1 MTEPPMPVLDF
12 VAWFLLVL
20 WAMFLAAGLLLRRA
34 RPHKRRLP
42 AWMLAASALTLLLL
56 AWYGFI
62 LARPGTETA
71 RYAFGIAAATAL
83 SLAGG
88 KLAACTLAPGRTW
101 FGISATAAG
110 YLLFVA
116 AIVQYG
122 PALEGVRFLALSLS
136 LLVGALAG
144 IAFLLRPRLR
154 HPVQTAAAAAYTLLL
169 LFAAAG
175 LAFGL
180 ALTAP
185 RFGVL
190 PAGLLVLIF
199 SDLILLSE
207 LAASPSFFPHVR
219 PSGAGTGS
227 RVPPS
232 LSSAARLLRSPG
244 QALIVAS
251 IWSALQN
258 PVSSQLSVFPS

>member
-1 MTEPPMPVLDF
+1 MPVLDL

-88 KLAACTLAPGRTW
+88 QLAACALAPGRIW
-101 FGISATAAG
+101 FGISATSAG

-122 PALEGVRFLALSLS
+122 PALEGVRLLALSLS

-144 IAFLLRPRLR
+144 IAFLRRPRRR
-154 HPVQTAAAAAYTLLL
+154 HPVQTAAAYTLLL

-251 IWSALQN
+251 IWSTLQN

>member
-1 MTEPPMPVLDF
+1 MPALDLI
-12 VAWFLLVL
+12 AWFLLVL
-20 WAMFLAAGLLLRRA
+20 WAVFLAGGLLVRRA

-42 AWMLAASALTLLLL
+42 AWMQAASAFTLLLL

-62 LARPGTETA
+62 LTRPGAETA
-71 RYAFGIAAATAL
+71 RYAFGIAAAVTFNL
-83 SLAGG
+83 IGSH
-88 KLAACTLAPGRTW
+88 LAASAHATRRAW
-101 FGISATAAG
+101 FGISATAVG

-116 AIVQYG
+116 AIAQYG
-122 PALEGVRFLALSLS
+122 PALEGVRLLALSLS
-136 LLVGALAG
+136 LLVGALVG
-144 IAFLLRPRLR
+144 LAFLLRTRRR

-180 ALTAP
+180 ALAAP

-190 PAGLLVLIF
+190 PAGLLILVF
-199 SDLILLSE
+199 SDLILLVE
-207 LAASPSFFPHVR
+207 LAASPSFFPHVG
-219 PSGAGTGS
+219 PSGAETRS
-227 RVPPS
+227 RLLPS
-232 LSSAARLLRSPG
+232 LSSAARLLRPPG

-258 PVSSQLSVFPS
+258 PISSQLSVFPS

>member
-1 MTEPPMPVLDF
+1 MPVLDLI
-12 VAWFLLVL
+12 AWLLLVL
-20 WAMFLAAGLLLRRA
+20 WAVSLAGSLLLRRS

-42 AWMLAASALTLLLL
+42 TWMQAASALSLLLL

-62 LARPGTETA
+62 LARPGTESA

-83 SLAGG
+83 HLLGG
-88 KLAACTLAPGRTW
+88 QLAASPHLPKRTW
-101 FGISATAAG
+101 FGISATAIG

-116 AIVQYG
+116 AIAQYG
-122 PALEGVRFLALSLS
+122 SALEGVRFLALSLC
-136 LLVGALAG
+136 LLVAALAG
-144 IAFLLRPRLR
+144 LAFLLRTRHR

-185 RFGVL
+185 RFGIL
-190 PAGLLVLIF
+190 PAGLLLLVF
-199 SDLILLSE
+199 SDLVLLLE
-207 LAASPSFFPHVR
+207 LAASPSFFPYVR
-219 PSGAGTGS
+219 PSHAGSSS
-227 RVPPS
+227 RLLPP
-232 LSSAARLLRSPG
+232 LGSAARLIRPPA

-258 PVSSQLSVFPS
+258 PAGSQLSVFLS

>member
-1 MTEPPMPVLDF
+1 MPVLDLI
-12 VAWFLLVL
+12 AWFLLLL
-20 WAMFLAAGLLLRRA
+20 WAVFLVAGLLLRRA

-42 AWMLAASALTLLLL
+42 AWMQAASASTLLLL

-62 LARPGTETA
+62 LSRPGAETA

-83 SLAGG
+83 NLVGG
-88 KLAACTLAPGRTW
+88 QLAASALAPGRTW
-101 FGISATAAG
+101 FGISATAIG

-116 AIVQYG
+116 AIAQYG
-122 PALEGVRFLALSLS
+122 PALEGVRLLALSLC

-144 IAFLLRPRLR
+144 LAFLLRTRHR

-169 LFAAAG
+169 LFATAG

-190 PAGLLVLIF
+190 PAGLLILVF
-199 SDLILLSE
+199 SDLILLVE

-219 PSGAGTGS
+219 PSGAGART
-227 RVPPS
+227 RLLTS
-232 LSSAARLLRSPG
+232 LSSAARLLRSPA

-258 PVSSQLSVFPS
+258 PISLQLSVFPS